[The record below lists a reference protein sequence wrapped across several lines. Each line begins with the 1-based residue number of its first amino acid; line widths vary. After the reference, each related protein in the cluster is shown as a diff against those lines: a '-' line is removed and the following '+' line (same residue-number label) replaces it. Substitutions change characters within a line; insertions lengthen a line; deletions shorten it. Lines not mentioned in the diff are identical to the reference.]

1 MTLELLVDKNVDLIG
16 MDGREGESFELLV
29 GIFDGREY
37 KGMIKRSD
45 CGN

>member
-1 MTLELLVDKNVDLIG
+1 MTLELLADGDVDSIG

-37 KGMIKRSD
+37 RGMIKRSD
-45 CGN
+45 RGN